1 MLFLCSASQFPCTA
15 RRFNAAAILCNS
27 VPLQFGTE
35 RFSSVAIPCASIPL
49 PRFAFL
55 FNSTAFRISTNPLPF
70 QSLLNISPAVLVPS
84 QLSSAF
90 AFHRNSS
97 PLRNCSSPCYSPA
110 QPYHAIPML
119 IKSFQRNSFP
129 IHGVSLHSFAAA
141 NLVSS
146 LLFPRFTQFFSALP
160 RHVIAIPLLDYAHQC
175 LRYALTYSHVNA
187 PLPLFLHWP
196 MPLSDP

>member
-1 MLFLCSASQFPCTA
+1 MQ
-15 RRFNAAAILCNS
+15 RFTIPMHCVAIQCRCH
-27 VPLQFGTE
+27 PMQ
-35 RFSSVAIPCASIPL
+35 FSSVAIPCASIPL
-49 PRFAFL
+49 LCSAWHL
-55 FNSTAFRISTNPLPF
+55 NSTAFQISANPWLFRSPRNF
-70 QSLLNISPAVLVPS
+70 SPAVLVPS

-146 LLFPRFTQFFSALP
+146 LLFPRFTQFFSALHM
-160 RHVIAIPLLDYAHQC
+160 HVIAIPLLDYAHQC